1 MKGIRKWVLAFILLI
16 NCILLSGCW
25 SYNEV
30 NDRLI
35 AISVGI
41 DYIEKSEKY
50 RVTIKA
56 INAKPSESGVNIIPE
71 VISVEGDGIFDA
83 IRKSGPLLGK
93 KAFWS
98 HMQTLIISENIA
110 SNDMLNTIDFFNRDP
125 EVRQDC
131 TVYIALNKTAEE
143 MIRLEATLQ
152 EHMNYNLND
161 AIKTQRFVGSFPSL
175 DLHEF
180 TVRSIEDT
188 VEPILPII
196 SFYTNGDLAP
206 NLGGSAVF
214 LKGKMIGKLSNN
226 ETLFTLLLRDDII
239 NPLLLI
245 PINKEGLEKDI
256 PKATLEIYKSKSK
269 ITANIDNEDIKII
282 INIEIDAGI
291 AELGNPL
298 DFSKLEH
305 TEAVKSLG
313 EEEIKSQII
322 GTVKRVQRKYKSDI
336 FGFGKA
342 VQMSNPKLWKKVKE
356 EWPDKFSTLP
366 VSINLKLNITNTGKT
381 MKSLGGSE

>member
-41 DYIEKSEKY
+41 DYVEKSEKY

-93 KAFWS
+93 KVFWS

-110 SNDMLNTIDFFNRDP
+110 SKDMLNTVDFFNRDP

-131 TVYIALNKTAEE
+131 TVYIALNNTAEE

-152 EHMNYNLND
+152 EHMNYNLNN

-342 VQMSNPKLWKKVKE
+342 VQISNPRLWKRVKE